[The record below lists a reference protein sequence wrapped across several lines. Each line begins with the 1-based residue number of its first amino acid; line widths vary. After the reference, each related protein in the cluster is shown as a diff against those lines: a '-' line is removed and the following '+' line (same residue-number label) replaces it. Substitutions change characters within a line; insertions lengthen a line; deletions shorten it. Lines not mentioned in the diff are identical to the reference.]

1 MKISTLARHGREGM
15 RNLGR
20 NTWMTFASI
29 SAVTFTLLLL
39 GVFLLLAY
47 NVQEFS
53 KQMESQVE
61 MNVLIKDG
69 TQRNDILELEKQI
82 KNLPNIGQV
91 SFVSKEQGLQDLK
104 AKLKDNA
111 ELLTG
116 LEQENPLPDKFVVK
130 AQNPL
135 DTSKIAA
142 KIQAFPMVDK
152 VNYGADTVDKLFTM
166 TKLVRNTG
174 AVFVIGLSFTALF
187 LISNTI
193 KITIFARRREIEIM
207 KLVGATNGFIRWPF
221 LIEGLLIGV
230 FGSILP
236 ILVLAIGYDYVVNS
250 IHSVMLFQFAPF
262 DPLIYGVTGILVGIG
277 ALIGMFGSVMSI
289 RRFLRV

>member
-1 MKISTLARHGREGM
+1 MKISTFARHCREGM

-20 NTWMTFASI
+20 NTWMTFASV

-69 TQRNDILELEKQI
+69 TQRNDILELERQLKS
-82 KNLPNIGQV
+82 LPDVGQV

-104 AKLKDNA
+104 SKLKDNA
-111 ELLTG
+111 GLLTG
-116 LEQENPLPDKFVVK
+116 LEQENNPLPDKFVVK
-130 AQNPL
+130 AQNPT
-135 DTSKIAA
+135 DTPQIAA
-142 KIQAFPMVDK
+142 KIQEFPMVDK
-152 VNYGADTVDKLFTM
+152 VNYGEGTVDKLFTM

-174 AVFVIGLSFTALF
+174 AVFVIGLSLTALF

-207 KLVGATNGFIRWPF
+207 KLVGATNGFIR
-221 LIEGLLIGV
+221 
-230 FGSILP
+230 
-236 ILVLAIGYDYVVNS
+236 
-250 IHSVMLFQFAPF
+250 
-262 DPLIYGVTGILVGIG
+262 
-277 ALIGMFGSVMSI
+277 
-289 RRFLRV
+289 